1 MTGQQ
6 LDDRL
11 EQVLTNEQA
20 IEDETTRAEGA
31 EQTLQDNIDAEELAR
46 QQAIEAEA
54 AARDEAIAAERERA
68 EGVEATKAN
77 ASDVYT
83 KTEANDAIDAAVL
96 VEKERAEGAE
106 QILQENID
114 AEAGTRAQDDEG
126 LQGQINE
133 IVSGDTTVG
142 LSSSNAA
149 VFADGENH
157 GVNFTATSSPTPADI
172 TFKEKGSGEEGETVE
187 NVNSH
192 VFPVTVN
199 STTQVTKTYQAAFI
213 VAGVNKGIREASVKL
228 VYPIFVGAGVNYAGG
243 SFTQASVRPNPA
255 GQYNITTALGDHLL
269 FDVPAGMTIS
279 KVLLYDD
286 PSFPTEVAV
295 EPVASS
301 RTGRDGSAYTCYQ
314 SVSTFAAGTHK
325 YKVES

>member
-1 MTGQQ
+1 MSQYHDLQMTGPE

-11 EQVLTNEQA
+11 AQVLTNEQA
-20 IEDETTRAEGA
+20 IADETTRAES
-31 EQTLQDNIDAEELAR
+31 
-46 QQAIEAEA
+46 
-54 AARDEAIAAERERA
+54 
-68 EGVEATKAN
+68 VEATKAN

-83 KTEANDAIDAAVL
+83 KTEADDAIDAAVL

-106 QILQENID
+106 QTLQENID
-114 AEAGTRAQDDEG
+114 AEAGTRAQEDEG

-133 IVSGDTTVG
+133 IVSGDTTVN
-142 LSSSNAA
+142 LASSNAA
-149 VFADGENH
+149 VFADGENKA
-157 GVNFTATSSPTPADI
+157 VNFTATSEPTPATV
-172 TFKEKGSGEEGETVE
+172 TFKEKNSGGEGETVE

-192 VFPVTVN
+192 VFPVTVK
-199 STTQVTKTYQAAFI
+199 SDSQVTKTYQATFI
-213 VAGVNKGIREASVKL
+213 VAGVNKGVREATVKL
-228 VYPIFVGAGVNYAGG
+228 VYPVFVGAGSNYDGG
-243 SFTQASVRPNPA
+243 SFTQVSVRPNPA
-255 GQYNITTALGDHLL
+255 GQYNITTALGDRLL

-314 SVSTFAAGTHK
+314 SVGTFAAGTHT